1 MEQSGTDSETNK
13 EGLKELSCSF
23 SFYRLRLISSGN
35 ALSNSVVNI
44 GDLGTS
50 CSRALLRHY
59 PVSSCFC

>member
-1 MEQSGTDSETNK
+1 VEQSGTDSETNK

-50 CSRALLRHY
+50 CST
-59 PVSSCFC
+59 